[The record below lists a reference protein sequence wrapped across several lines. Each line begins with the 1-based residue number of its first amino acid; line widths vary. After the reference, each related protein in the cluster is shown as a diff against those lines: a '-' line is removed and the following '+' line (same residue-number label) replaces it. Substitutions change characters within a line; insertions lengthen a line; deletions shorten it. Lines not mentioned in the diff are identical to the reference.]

1 MRIFNPFAAE
11 ELGKATPACPGL
23 TGSTWI
29 TCFDAA
35 ALVPAV
41 RPAVVFIRSSD
52 TQH

>member
-11 ELGKATPACPGL
+11 ELGPACPGL

-29 TCFDAA
+29 MCFDAA
-35 ALVPAV
+35 ALIPAV